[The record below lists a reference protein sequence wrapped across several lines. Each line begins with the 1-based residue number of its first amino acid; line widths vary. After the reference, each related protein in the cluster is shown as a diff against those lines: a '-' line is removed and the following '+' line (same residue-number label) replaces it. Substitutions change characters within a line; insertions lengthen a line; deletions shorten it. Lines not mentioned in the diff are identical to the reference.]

1 MYKYIYMERERER
14 NIYIYTMVNLNMK
27 DVRSLFMH
35 PALDKYGN
43 TLVTQIM

>member
-1 MYKYIYMERERER
+1 MYKYIYIYGEREK
-14 NIYIYTMVNLNMK
+14 YIYTMVNLNMK